1 MPLSKINGGSR
12 VWMSELAPGADK
24 SAVGTINR
32 PLRLIDASL
41 SSLGADKSAV
51 GAINRPLREDR
62 NSSSSSVGVLIVSD
76 NSEADKSAVGA
87 INRPL
92 REDGDSSSLSV
103 GVSIEIVCCL
113 PGSRVTLM
121 LWKLPKPI

>member
-1 MPLSKINGGSR
+1 MRWSRAVITTVLMPLSKINGGNR

-32 PLRLIDASL
+32 PLRLIGDSL
-41 SSLGADKSAV
+41 SSLG
-51 GAINRPLREDR
+51 
-62 NSSSSSVGVLIVSD
+62 
-76 NSEADKSAVGA
+76 ADKSAVGA

-103 GVSIEIVCCL
+103 GVSIEIVYCL

>member
-1 MPLSKINGGSR
+1 MRWSRAVITTVLMPLSKINGGNR

-32 PLRLIDASL
+32 PLR
-41 SSLGADKSAV
+41 
-51 GAINRPLREDR
+51 EDR
-62 NSSSSSVGVLIVSD
+62 NSSSSPVGVLIVSD

-121 LWKLPKPI
+121 LWKLP

>member
-1 MPLSKINGGSR
+1 MPLSKINGGNR

-32 PLRLIDASL
+32 PLRLIGDSL

-51 GAINRPLREDR
+51 GTINRPLRLIGDSL
-62 NSSSSSVGVLIVSD
+62 SSLG
-76 NSEADKSAVGA
+76 ADKSAVGA

-103 GVSIEIVCCL
+103 GVSIEIVYCL